1 MDVLSLGIF
10 VVDVLGRPIDRFPDK
25 GKLALFD
32 ELEIHSGGCANN
44 TAIALARLGISVGA
58 MGKIGNDAFG
68 NLILQTLTENGVDT
82 TGMVTAENPQGTGPR
97 ATSPGHTIA
106 RDRPPRYGMTGPRA
120 TSRGNQGTV
129 GTSFTF
135 VAVASDGERS
145 FCHYLGANGEFTEAE
160 LNWDIIKTA
169 KILHIGGALV
179 MPKFDGEPMA
189 NILRK
194 AKALGIT
201 TSLDTA
207 WDATGKWLET
217 LEPCLPYV
225 DIFLPSLEE
234 ARHLVTSKSP
244 PLQEIAQFFRDYGIH
259 TVAIK
264 MGTQG
269 SYVCR
274 GPVGGTSLSR
284 HPAEEIFV
292 PAYPVNV
299 VDTTGAGDAYVAG
312 FLAGTVMGWD
322 LKATAEL
329 ASATGAACVTAIG
342 TTAGIQNLE
351 ETLKIKNEWRGTG
364 SRPT

>member
-10 VVDVLGRPIDRFPDK
+10 VVDVLGRQLDRFPDK

-32 ELEIHSGGCANN
+32 EMETHTGGCANN

-58 MGKIGNDAFG
+58 MGKIGEDLFG
-68 NLILQTLTENGVDT
+68 NLVLQTLTENGVDT
-82 TGMVTAENPQGTGPR
+82 TGMVTTAN
-97 ATSPGHTIA
+97 A
-106 RDRPPRYGMTGPRA
+106 
-120 TSRGNQGTV
+120 

-145 FCHYLGANGEFTEAE
+145 FCHYLGANGELHETE
-160 LNWDIIKTA
+160 LGWDIIKTA

-179 MPKFDGEPMA
+179 MPNFDGEPMA
-189 NILRK
+189 NVLRK

-207 WDATGKWLET
+207 WDATGKWLDT
-217 LEPCLPYV
+217 LEPCLPYI
-225 DIFLPSLEE
+225 DIFLPSLTE
-234 ARHLVTSKSP
+234 AQHLVGDAG
-244 PLQEIAQFFRDYGIH
+244 LQTTPAESTELREIAQFFRDYGIH
-259 TVAIK
+259 TVGIK
-264 MGTQG
+264 MGIQG

-274 GPVGGTSLSR
+274 GPV
-284 HPAEEIFV
+284 EEIFV

-351 ETLKIKNEWRGTG
+351 ETLKIKGKQ
-364 SRPT
+364 